1 MSFAESIKSFAGAV
15 GKGMLPAIKSAFSS
29 LDPQY
34 EYGFNAKSFPDREK
48 SRYCIQ
54 ASVHCTMSVNLP
66 GDSDLLLAD
75 AGGVF
80 DVGKSSNGS
89 SGSTDSPSN

>member
-1 MSFAESIKSFAGAV
+1 MSFIDSLKSFAGAV
-15 GKGMLPAIKSAFSS
+15 GKGMLPALKSAFSG

-34 EYGFNAKSFPDREK
+34 EYGFTAKSFADREK

-54 ASVHCTMSVNLP
+54 AGVQFTMSVNLS

-80 DVGKSSNGS
+80 EVGKSSSSS